1 MQPLATSALGWHSR
15 ENEIMVEHEALLT
28 SVNTYAPAPEV
39 ASPRR
44 PAALWRVVPLAFLV
58 AVGAALAYVS
68 ADVKDALITGRSVAH
83 STH

>member
-15 ENEIMVEHEALLT
+15 ENEILVEHEALLAST
-28 SVNTYAPAPEV
+28 ATAPAPEGS
-39 ASPRR
+39 SPRR
-44 PAALWRVVPLAFLV
+44 SAALWRVVPLAFLV

-83 STH
+83 ATH

>member
-15 ENEIMVEHEALLT
+15 ENEIMAEHETLLT
-28 SVNTYAPAPEV
+28 SASTAPAREGP
-39 ASPRR
+39 APRR

-83 STH
+83 ATH